1 MKIMSKYQKKKRKK
15 KWIFSVSVTDFQW
28 NQKYLE
34 STVQQLLTVRY
45 LRNKNWN
52 VTLWLIFF
60 FFLLSLITVS
70 RAVLCDYSW
79 FYFSFLTFDFKWY
92 HLVVV
97 RIQST
102 ADPLVLE
109 LDFQCHSQQ
118 QRRPVGRWDLKMW
131 RSAEKRMPASHHAVV
146 LAAECGRWSTGVWT
160 CSWSA
165 PSEACT

>member
-1 MKIMSKYQKKKRKK
+1 M
-15 KWIFSVSVTDFQW
+15 TDFHL

-52 VTLWLIFF
+52 VTLRLIFF

-102 ADPLVLE
+102 ADPLVLD
-109 LDFQCHSQQ
+109 LQCHSQQ